1 MKDDREAPL
10 APPASPPGEPSTAAS
25 SPIDAPSSALPGA
38 LNAWERR
45 IGPGAVL
52 SAQGGLARYTQ
63 NVSGLSRSIAAVL
76 LPGSTED
83 VKGIVEIANTHRV
96 PIYPISRGSNWG
108 LGSRLPVRDHGVVV
122 DLRRMNKIR
131 EVNEEHTY
139 AVIEPGVTQGDLY
152 DHLREK
158 RLPLLFDV
166 TGSSRQT
173 SILGNILDRGVGYF
187 ACRYESLWDLEL
199 VLGNGR
205 FMRTGFWRYEGAKT
219 AHLLK
224 YGVGPYMDGLFT
236 QSNYGVVT
244 AGTIGLFPM
253 PESQAA
259 FHCRVK
265 DEGRLAQLVEA
276 LRGLHRRGVT
286 RSVVHI
292 ADEARTR
299 LSLGSVLGDAL
310 RGKSARIRE
319 LVERQSAPPAW
330 SVVGSIAGSR
340 LMALAA
346 EIEVKRA
353 MRGIGDVRVLT
364 QGRFQAA
371 RKVTRALSFLP
382 FFEGQSLLLDAMEPF
397 LGLTQGVPTDAA
409 LKSVYAPVKGAVAKE
424 GGDPDESE
432 CGLLFCL
439 PVVPFEGEAVVRA
452 VSALRRA
459 CAEHG
464 FVPAITLNT
473 MTTKCLEGVVS
484 IAWNRTDEAES
495 AAAKAC
501 NDAMHAAVIKLGFHP
516 YRVGIDKMNLAVWP
530 EDTFSQTA
538 ADLKAALD
546 PNGIIAPGRYNL
558 R

>member
-1 MKDDREAPL
+1 M
-10 APPASPPGEPSTAAS
+10 
-25 SPIDAPSSALPGA
+25 
-38 LNAWERR
+38 
-45 IGPGAVL
+45 
-52 SAQGGLARYTQ
+52 
-63 NVSGLSRSIAAVL
+63 
-76 LPGSTED
+76 
-83 VKGIVEIANTHRV
+83 
-96 PIYPISRGSNWG
+96 
-108 LGSRLPVRDHGVVV
+108 
-122 DLRRMNKIR
+122 
-131 EVNEEHTY
+131 
-139 AVIEPGVTQGDLY
+139 
-152 DHLREK
+152 
-158 RLPLLFDV
+158 
-166 TGSSRQT
+166 
-173 SILGNILDRGVGYF
+173 
-187 ACRYESLWDLEL
+187 
-199 VLGNGR
+199 
-205 FMRTGFWRYEGAKT
+205 
-219 AHLLK
+219 
-224 YGVGPYMDGLFT
+224 
-236 QSNYGVVT
+236 
-244 AGTIGLFPM
+244 
-253 PESQAA
+253 
-259 FHCRVK
+259 
-265 DEGRLAQLVEA
+265 
-276 LRGLHRRGVT
+276 
-286 RSVVHI
+286 HI

-371 RKVTRALSFLP
+371 RKMMSALSFLP

-484 IAWNRTDEAES
+484 IAWSRTNEAES

-501 NDAMHAAVIKLGFHP
+501 NDAMHAAVIQLGFHP

-530 EDTFSQTA
+530 EDAFSQTA
-538 ADLKAALD
+538 ADLKAARD
-546 PNGIIAPGRYNL
+546 ARYAARKARKN
-558 R
+558 